1 MARYPIVAL
10 VGRPNVG
17 KSTLFNRLIGERRAI
32 VEDVPGT
39 TRDRHYGDA
48 EWAGRMFTV
57 VDTGGLLLDDTDAL
71 ASEVRI
77 QAKVAIDEA
86 DVIVC
91 MVDIMDGI
99 TPADLD
105 IADLLRRTHKPIIL
119 AVNKADNLKREMN
132 ISEFYG
138 LGLGEPMPLS
148 AKQGLSTGEL
158 LDAIVAAF
166 PAMFAE
172 EEDDESLH
180 VALVG
185 RTNVGKSSLLNRM
198 LGQERVIVSEIP
210 GTTRDAIDTAIRY
223 HGQDITLIDTAGIR
237 RRGSIERGIEQ
248 YSVLRTIKAITRAN
262 VVLMLIDA
270 SEGVTAQDTH
280 VAGYILEQ
288 AKSVIVLVNKW
299 DLIEKDTHTL
309 HQFEEYVRSELKFMP
324 YVPVLFISALTGQRV
339 DRILPLTLRIR
350 EERAVRLST
359 SEINAMIRDATARNS
374 PPSKWGKKLRIYYG
388 TQAGSDPP
396 TFIFFVNDTR
406 LVHFGY
412 QRYLENQLRDRY
424 KFEGSPLRLVFRG
437 HSEKDD

>member
-48 EWAGRMFTV
+48 EWSGRPFTV
-57 VDTGGLLLDDTDAL
+57 VDTGGLLLDDPDVL
-71 ASEVRI
+71 ASEVRV
-77 QAKVAIDEA
+77 QAQVAIDEA

-91 MVDIMDGI
+91 LVDIVDGI

-105 IADLLRRTHKPIIL
+105 IADLLRRTHKPVVL

-132 ISEFYG
+132 LAEFYS
-138 LGLGEPMPLS
+138 LGLGEPLPIS

-158 LDAIVAAF
+158 LDAIVATF
-166 PAMFAE
+166 PELLTE
-172 EEDDESLH
+172 EEDDEALH
-180 VALVG
+180 IALVG

-210 GTTRDAIDTAIRY
+210 GTTRDAIDTPIRY
-223 HGQDITLIDTAGIR
+223 HGQDIVLIDTAGIR

-248 YSVLRTIKAITRAN
+248 YSVLRAIKAITRAD
-262 VVLMLIDA
+262 VVLLLIDA

-288 AKSVIVLVNKW
+288 SKSVIVLVNKW

-309 HQFEEYVRSELKFMP
+309 HQFEEYVRNELKFMP

-339 DRILPLTLRIR
+339 DRILPLALRIR

-359 SEINAMIRDATARNS
+359 SEINTLIRDATARTS

-396 TFIFFVNDTR
+396 TFVFFVNDTR

-412 QRYLENQLRDRY
+412 QRYLENQLRERF
-424 KFEGSPLRLVFRG
+424 KFEGSPIRLVFRG
-437 HSEKDD
+437 HGEDDE